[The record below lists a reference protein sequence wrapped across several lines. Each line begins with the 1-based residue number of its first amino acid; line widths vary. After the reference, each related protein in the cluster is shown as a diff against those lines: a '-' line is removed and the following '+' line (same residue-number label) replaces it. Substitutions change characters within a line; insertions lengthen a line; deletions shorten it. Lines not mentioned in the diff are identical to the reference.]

1 MNPTET
7 VLLAFALALALV
19 GVGYWMG
26 RNLPPLRPK
35 RTRRFDST
43 LPTQRKPQT
52 TARAAVPRADLDS
65 GARLQRDIDARL
77 HAMRRARETAE
88 PWQPPPV
95 DRVDLRASE
104 SAFAAWFADTTVEPQ
119 TPKRAH

>member
-1 MNPTET
+1 LNPTET

-26 RNLPPLRPK
+26 RNLPPFRPM
-35 RTRRFDST
+35 RERRFNST
-43 LPTQRKPQT
+43 LPTHPKPESTVRMQGSSL
-52 TARAAVPRADLDS
+52 DLDS
-65 GARLQRDIDARL
+65 GARLKRDIDARL

-95 DRVDLRASE
+95 DRVDVRTSE
-104 SAFAAWFADTTVEPQ
+104 SIYAAWFADTTVEPNA
-119 TPKRAH
+119 PRRAH